1 MGLQVAPG
9 PGEKTFVAME
19 SLMKRLGWLAV
30 VLGFL
35 TPAGCSVA
43 RVAGGMGLDAGT
55 LGVRGVESGPGGQ
68 VEVMG
73 YQGMG
78 KNRIGFGPSLQI
90 AGYSTDGDGD
100 PMVFTSLEL
109 RLRRQGGSAPLGGF
123 YWELG
128 SGFGLAWAPTLQR
141 AAVPLQ
147 GEAGLRRELGG
158 VHLSL
163 GVRERFLFLAG
174 TGSPPLD
181 AFNALHLVGGISLE
195 LGPGG

>member
-1 MGLQVAPG
+1 MGLQVAPR

-35 TPAGCSVA
+35 TPAGCSVG

-55 LGVRGVESGPGGQ
+55 LGVRGVEAGPGGQ

-73 YQGMG
+73 YEG
-78 KNRIGFGPSLQI
+78 KERTRI
-90 AGYSTDGDGD
+90 
-100 PMVFTSLEL
+100 
-109 RLRRQGGSAPLGGF
+109 
-123 YWELG
+123 
-128 SGFGLAWAPTLQR
+128 GFGLAWAPTLQR